1 MKYAENKIIVERKK
15 GNYERRKKIEKAMKE
30 GEIEA
35 GVQKGGQKKKIKTDE
50 AKR

>member
-1 MKYAENKIIVERKK
+1 MVKYAENKIIVERKK
-15 GNYERRKKIEKAMKE
+15 GNYEGRKKIEKAKKE

-35 GVQKGGQKKKIKTDE
+35 GVQKGCKKIKTDE